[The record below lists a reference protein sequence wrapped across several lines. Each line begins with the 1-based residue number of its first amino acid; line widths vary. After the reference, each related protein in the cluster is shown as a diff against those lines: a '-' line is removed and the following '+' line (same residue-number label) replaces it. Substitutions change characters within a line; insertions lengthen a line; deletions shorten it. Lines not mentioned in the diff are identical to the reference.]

1 MEMVHFTKVA
11 WKYKIS
17 SEHRPRNVFE
27 QGGATIARGGHQ
39 HFTNILGPTLS
50 IAKAMHGIRGH
61 ARNAISHVSQHRTA
75 QNKMHKKGTSVVGGN
90 ATETACLY
98 QY

>member
-1 MEMVHFTKVA
+1 M
-11 WKYKIS
+11 
-17 SEHRPRNVFE
+17 FE

>member
-1 MEMVHFTKVA
+1 MADIVSLIDRGTCLNK
-11 WKYKIS
+11 
-17 SEHRPRNVFE
+17 
-27 QGGATIARGGHQ
+27 GGPQSQEGV
-39 HFTNILGPTLS
+39 TNILGPTLS
-50 IAKAMHGIRGH
+50 VAKAMHGIRGH